1 MKLFDHALVFRTERE
16 RRVWITRYG
25 GSGTG
30 HGWIPET
37 ELLNLQKRG
46 QFPDESIKM
55 KDTQIHNVNVP
66 DVLGIG
72 TLKEIVLLETRLL

>member
-1 MKLFDHALVFRTERE
+1 MSVGVMKLRGKTEGS
-16 RRVWITRYG
+16 TRLTYTVY
-25 GSGTG
+25 SN
-30 HGWIPET
+30 WYVKWQSQT

-46 QFPDESIKM
+46 QFPDESVKI

-72 TLKEIVLLETRLL
+72 TLKVLD